1 MNRPKIAL
9 EPTMVLFAP
18 VMTVECPYYT
28 LMLTPTTTIRFHVQ
42 VALSYHDAAMPKRL
56 LHFRY
61 RCTVV

>member
-28 LMLTPTTTIRFHVQ
+28 LMLEP
-42 VALSYHDAAMPKRL
+42 L
-56 LHFRY
+56 LPLLGFMCR
-61 RCTVV
+61 